1 LKADEAAFA
10 ALLAQ
15 ADKDASTLAR
25 RAGAKGRKGAKPAQS
40 AGIDGSLTSLLKKSR
55 VVRKSADAKTDT
67 ASISAGTR
75 R

>member
-1 LKADEAAFA
+1 
-10 ALLAQ
+10 LLAQ
-15 ADKDASTLAR
+15 ADKDAATLAR
-25 RAGAKGRKGAKPAQS
+25 RAGAKGRKGAKSVQS

-55 VVRKSADAKTDT
+55 AVRKSADAKTGA